1 MLAAAH
7 HIPILHAIVLGIT
20 QGLSEFL
27 PVSSSGH
34 LILVPWLFNWHEL
47 EGAANASLNKTFDVA
62 LHAGTFVGAVAYFW
76 RDLVQLVPAGLR
88 AALKRRIDT
97 PEERLAWLLLL
108 SAVPG
113 AIVGALFE
121 KVIEDNL
128 GQPWLIAV
136 MLIVFGLI
144 LLVADRAVRRLEFE
158 DFRLRHAVVMGVV
171 QAAALQPGVSRAG
184 VTITAGRFLG
194 FDRDDVARISFLMSL
209 PIIGGAAAY
218 RGLKLI
224 RDGIPAG
231 TAPAFAWGV
240 VASAVTGVLAIYIVF
255 RVVKARSYA
264 PFVVYRV
271 LAGLAVLG
279 VIISGF
285 RSAS

>member
-76 RDLVQLVPAGLR
+76 RDLVRLVPAGLR

-113 AIVGALFE
+113 AVVGALFE

-136 MLIVFGLI
+136 MLIVFGMVLYVAAPESALLI
-144 LLVADRAVRRLEFE
+144 LIRYDLE
-158 DFRLRHAVVMGVV
+158 
-171 QAAALQPGVSRAG
+171 
-184 VTITAGRFLG
+184 
-194 FDRDDVARISFLMSL
+194 
-209 PIIGGAAAY
+209 
-218 RGLKLI
+218 
-224 RDGIPAG
+224 
-231 TAPAFAWGV
+231 
-240 VASAVTGVLAIYIVF
+240 
-255 RVVKARSYA
+255 
-264 PFVVYRV
+264 
-271 LAGLAVLG
+271 
-279 VIISGF
+279 GF
-285 RSAS
+285 RQFHFECRPTRETLPGQD

>member
-1 MLAAAH
+1 MPL
-7 HIPILHAIVLGIT
+7 IHAIILGVV
-20 QGLSEFL
+20 QGLSEFF
-27 PVSSSGH
+27 PISSSGH

-47 EGAANASLNKTFDVA
+47 DNFKDLNKTFDVA
-62 LHAGTFVGAVAYFW
+62 LHAGTFIGAVAYFW
-76 RDLVQLVPAGLR
+76 RDLSRLIPAGLR
-88 AALKRRIDT
+88 AAARRSIQT
-97 PEERLAWLLLL
+97 TEERLAWLLLL

-136 MLIVFGLI
+136 MLVVFGLV
-144 LLVADRAVRRLEFE
+144 LYAADRAAQRLKYE
-158 DFRLRHAVVMGVV
+158 DFGVRHAVIMGIA
-171 QAAALQPGVSRAG
+171 QAAALQPGVSRSG

-194 FDRDDVARISFLMSL
+194 FERDDVARISFLMSL

-271 LAGLAVLG
+271 LAGLAVL
-279 VIISGF
+279 
-285 RSAS
+285 